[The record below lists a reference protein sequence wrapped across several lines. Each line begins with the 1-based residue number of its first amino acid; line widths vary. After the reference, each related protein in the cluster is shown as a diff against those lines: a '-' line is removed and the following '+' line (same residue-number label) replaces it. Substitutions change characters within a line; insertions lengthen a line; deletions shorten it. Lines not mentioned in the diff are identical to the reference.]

1 MEPVS
6 GIVTVL
12 ALVGGAMLKTV
23 VSEPTKDAYARL
35 KRYIAEKY
43 NGPAI
48 ESLEENPFSQA
59 RQLVVQEV
67 LDETGLSHDPTAS
80 ELAAALMELVIERD
94 RQALEVVGVDIG
106 KAKAVNIRLKDIVS
120 TGSGV
125 RIKDTEASGD
135 IEITGVTA
143 GIERETHRKNE

>member
-1 MEPVS
+1 MDPVS

-12 ALVGGAMLKTV
+12 AIIGGAVLKTA
-23 VSEPTKDAYARL
+23 VSEPTKDAYERL

-43 NGPAI
+43 NGPAVAN
-48 ESLEENPFSQA
+48 LEEDPSSHA

-67 LDETGLSHDPTAS
+67 LDQKGLSQDPRVA
-80 ELAAALMELVIERD
+80 ELAAAVMASAIERD
-94 RQALEVVGVDIG
+94 RRALEVVGVDID
-106 KAKAVNIRLKDIVS
+106 KATAVNIRLKDIAS

-125 RIKDTEASGD
+125 KISDTQASGD

-143 GIERETHRKNE
+143 GLDAEASRKNG